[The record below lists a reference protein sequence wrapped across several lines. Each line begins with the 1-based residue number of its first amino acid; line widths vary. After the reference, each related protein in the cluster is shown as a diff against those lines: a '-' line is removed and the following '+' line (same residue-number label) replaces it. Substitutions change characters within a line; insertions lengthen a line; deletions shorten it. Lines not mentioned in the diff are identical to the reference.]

1 MVSTRTSC
9 CRALEADLGA
19 AEGRG
24 AELERL
30 VVVQREA
37 QDAVLQ
43 AEVARSDQAETQ
55 LRSQLETLEGAS
67 LQSLRVR
74 GHIIGHARNNM

>member
-1 MVSTRTSC
+1 MADYIRTH
-9 CRALEADLGA
+9 RALEADLGA

-55 LRSQLETLEGAS
+55 LRSQLEVMRAPK
-67 LQSLRVR
+67 R
-74 GHIIGHARNNM
+74 